1 MFQGLGNLAT
11 LFKQAQQM
19 GGRLE
24 EISAELKTRRASGSA
39 GGGMVEVEVNGLQ
52 EVLSCRIDAGLFE
65 QGDRELVED
74 LVAAATNQ
82 ALSKARQMHAEAMK
96 SLTGGME
103 LPGLKDALAG
113 LTGESD
119 SPSS

>member
-1 MFQGLGNLAT
+1 VFQGLGNLAT